1 MLKGRNILLGVTGS
15 IAAFKSVD
23 IARNLISEGATVD
36 VVMTDGACRFIS
48 PLTLSSFTARPV
60 FTGLFDDP
68 FSHINLAK
76 HAHLLLIAPATA
88 NTINKI
94 ACGIADNLL
103 TNIVL
108 AYDGKKLIAPAMNF
122 RMYNNPIVKENI
134 EGLKKR
140 GFQFIGPVE
149 GHLACGEEG
158 MGRMAEVDDI
168 IEAVITALSPED
180 LKCHKILV
188 TAGPTREP
196 IDPVRFISNRS
207 SGRMGY
213 EIARAARRRGAEVTL
228 ISGPS
233 SLTPPSDVKY
243 LKVETASEMEK
254 AIFENLK
261 DLTIVVMTAAVSD
274 ITPLEKPKVKLEKNN
289 INLLRLKKTG
299 DILRKIGL
307 QKGGRVIV
315 GFAAEYGRNINRAKK
330 KLKEKNLDFIVFND
344 ISQKGAGFDVDTNI
358 VSIVDRDGKIED
370 YPLMRKIE
378 VANIILDKILK
389 KIPPKI

>member
-1 MLKGRNILLGVTGS
+1 MLKGQNILLGITGS

-23 IARNLISEGATVD
+23 IVRNLINEGATID
-36 VVMTDGACRFIS
+36 VVMTDAACRFIS
-48 PLTLSSFTARPV
+48 PLTLSSFTSRPV

-68 FSHINLAK
+68 FLHINLVK
-76 HAHLLLIAPATA
+76 QTNLLLIAPATA

-108 AYDGKKLIAPAMNF
+108 AYDGVKLIAPAMNF

-134 EGLKKR
+134 GRLKKR
-140 GFQFIGPVE
+140 GFQLIGPIE

-158 MGRMAEVDDI
+158 MGRMVEVDDI
-168 IEAVITALSPED
+168 IEAVIIALSPKD
-180 LKCHKILV
+180 LKGYKILV

-196 IDPVRFISNRS
+196 LDPVRFISNRS

-213 EIARAARRRGAEVTL
+213 EIAKAARRRGADVTL

-233 SLTPPSDVKY
+233 SLIPPPDVKC
-243 LKVETASEMEK
+243 LRVETASEMEE
-254 AIFENLK
+254 AVIERLK
-261 DLTIVVMTAAVSD
+261 DSAVIVMAAAVSD
-274 ITPLEKPKVKLEKNN
+274 ITPHRKAKEKLDKDS
-289 INLLRLKKTG
+289 INSLKLKKTN
-299 DILRKIGL
+299 DILMRVGL
-307 QKGGRVIV
+307 QKGSRIVV
-315 GFAAEYGRNINRAKK
+315 GFAAEYGRNIDRAKK

-344 ISQKGAGFDVDTNI
+344 VSQKGAGFDVDTNI
-358 VSIVDRDGKIED
+358 VSIIDRDGKVED

-378 VANIILDKILK
+378 VANIILDKVLILL
-389 KIPPKI
+389 